1 MSNLNSSKA
10 SLSGS
15 SLVGVFIG
23 VAVGVFLG
31 FAIVVIAS
39 RYGSDDAESSF
50 IQLILGDDIGDREGG
65 RGNKKSAASQAK
77 PIYWVAPMDSNF
89 RRDKPGLSPMGM
101 DLIAVYGS
109 DSSGN
114 DDGPGTV
121 KISSA
126 VINNLGVRTAVVE
139 RRQLESSIRTVGYV
153 RYDEDNLIHIHPRVE
168 GWIDTLYVQA
178 AGDPVKKGQPLYALY
193 SPTLVNAQE
202 ELLLALERKNK
213 RLIEAAE
220 QRLRALQIPAAT
232 ISALKKNRKV
242 KQSVIFFS
250 PLDGVVDHLQVRKG
264 FFVQPGTTMMAIG
277 SVEQVWVEAEIFE
290 RQASL
295 VYQGASVTMT
305 LNYLPGGVWRGVVD
319 YVYPVID
326 AKTRTMKVRMRFS
339 NEAGE
344 LKPNMFAQVVIETAS
359 EADTLLVP
367 KEALI
372 RTGRMNRLVM
382 ALGEGRFK
390 TVEVGVGRFG
400 TDFVE
405 ILSGVAEGER
415 VVTSAQFLIDSE
427 SSKTSDF
434 KRLDSSA
441 VAADIEFNGQAQSR
455 IQPQAVR

>member
-1 MSNLNSSKA
+1 
-10 SLSGS
+10 
-15 SLVGVFIG
+15 
-23 VAVGVFLG
+23 
-31 FAIVVIAS
+31 
-39 RYGSDDAESSF
+39 
-50 IQLILGDDIGDREGG
+50 
-65 RGNKKSAASQAK
+65 
-77 PIYWVAPMDSNF
+77 
-89 RRDKPGLSPMGM
+89 MGM

-109 DSSGN
+109 GSSSN
-114 DDGPGTV
+114 DDGPGAV

-126 VINNLGVRTAVVE
+126 VINNLGVRTALVE
-139 RRQLESSIRTVGYV
+139 RRPLEGSIRTVGYV
-153 RYDEDNLIHIHPRVE
+153 RYDEDKLIHIHPRTE

-178 AGDPVKKGQPLYALY
+178 AGDPVQKGQPLYAIY

-202 ELLLALERKNK
+202 ELLLALERKNG

-220 QRLRALQIPAAT
+220 QRLRALQIPTAT
-232 ISALKKNRKV
+232 ILDLKKNRKV
-242 KQSVIFFS
+242 KQSVTFFS

-295 VYQGASVTMT
+295 VYQGAPVTMT

-339 NEAGE
+339 NDEGE
-344 LKPNMFAQVVIETAS
+344 LKPNMFAQVVIQTAS

-372 RTGRMNRLVM
+372 RTGRMTRLVI

-390 TVEVGVGRFG
+390 TVQVSVGRFG
-400 TDFVE
+400 TEFVE
-405 ILSGVAEGER
+405 ILSGVAEGDR
-415 VVTSAQFLIDSE
+415 VVTSSQFLIDSE

-434 KRLDSSA
+434 KRLDSS
-441 VAADIEFNGQAQSR
+441 VMDADVEPRQNVPG
-455 IQPQAVR
+455 

>member
-1 MSNLNSSKA
+1 MSKLDSSKGLLNG
-10 SLSGS
+10 SLQFGGVGIAIGLIIG
-15 SLVGVFIG
+15 LVAGIALV
-23 VAVGVFLG
+23 VA
-31 FAIVVIAS
+31 AS
-39 RYGSDDAESSF
+39 RYDSDEAESSF
-50 IQLILGDDIGDREGG
+50 ILRVFGNVSGG
-65 RGNKKSAASQAK
+65 SESGGGGKSSKDSNAK
-77 PIYWVAPMDSNF
+77 PLYWVAPMDSNF

-109 DSSGN
+109 GSSSN
-114 DDGPGTV
+114 DDGPGAV

-126 VINNLGVRTAVVE
+126 VINNLGVRTALVE
-139 RRQLESSIRTVGYV
+139 RRPLEGSIRTVGYV
-153 RYDEDNLIHIHPRVE
+153 RYDEDKLIHIHPRTE

-178 AGDPVKKGQPLYALY
+178 AGDPVQKGQPLYAIY

-202 ELLLALERKNK
+202 ELLLALERKNT

-220 QRLRALQIPAAT
+220 QRLRALQIPTAT
-232 ISALKKNRKV
+232 ILDLKKNRKV
-242 KQSVIFFS
+242 KQSVTFFS

-295 VYQGASVTMT
+295 VYQGAPVTMT

-339 NEAGE
+339 NDEGE
-344 LKPNMFAQVVIETAS
+344 LKPNMFAQVVIQTAS

-372 RTGRMNRLVM
+372 RTGRMTRLVI

-390 TVEVGVGRFG
+390 TVQVSVGRFG
-400 TDFVE
+400 TEFVE
-405 ILSGVAEGER
+405 ILSGVAEGDR
-415 VVTSAQFLIDSE
+415 VVTSSQFLIDSE

-434 KRLDSSA
+434 KRLDSS
-441 VAADIEFNGQAQSR
+441 VMDADVEPRQNVPG
-455 IQPQAVR
+455 